1 MSVEEDYCGACCCA
15 ITRLA
20 PLQKFPG
27 SQLPFWDRR
36 APRPEALCGSLRP
49 LSLAGA
55 MPSVTIAGYKG
66 VAPNEGTSALGASS
80 VGTLTFWMAT
90 LNLLSHYFGGAACPP
105 SPTPVTWG

>member
-1 MSVEEDYCGACCCA
+1 M
-15 ITRLA
+15 
-20 PLQKFPG
+20 
-27 SQLPFWDRR
+27 PFWGTSRYEK
-36 APRPEALCGSLRP
+36 RPVGLSLRR

-105 SPTPVTWG
+105 SPTPVSRG